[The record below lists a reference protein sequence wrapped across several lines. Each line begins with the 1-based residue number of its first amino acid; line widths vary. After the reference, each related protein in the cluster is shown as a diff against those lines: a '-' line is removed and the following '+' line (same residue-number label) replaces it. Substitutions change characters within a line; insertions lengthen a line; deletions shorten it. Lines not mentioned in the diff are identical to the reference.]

1 MQKHELAYI
10 NIILVTT
17 SSTQFFIFVRAE
29 NVLNILV
36 WEHREKLNTHE
47 HINPLQEKST
57 LAILLKLLEKV
68 LS

>member
-1 MQKHELAYI
+1 MQKHEHAYI

-17 SSTQFFIFVRAE
+17 SNTQFFIFIRAE

-36 WEHREKLNTHE
+36 WEHSEKLNTHG